1 MALLG
6 WDVPRV
12 HPCHGISDAL
22 LVSARLA
29 GALGGGYDQGPL
41 SVACAPRAYGMRMAD
56 EGIVR
61 DAAER
66 VEAAYT
72 RAGLYD
78 GSNPLLTPEHMVVSG
93 STGAGVYIGE
103 VTHGA
108 VIPGH
113 LLSWALT
120 RDQAAAAATT
130 STVLATDDGG
140 FDGMWLWVV
149 HDAGRPPAPRIQAHD
164 RKGLPPVGGA
174 RRGPGRLRRGPPP
187 GGGGG
192 LLCDY
197 RYSALLEPGS
207 RRRQLW
213 EQAAA
218 SGGLDRNVSGCDQ
231 ALRAGEAWAAPAAAL
246 HLVSTASTRGWHRVA
261 GLWGQHL
268 AANGVQAAGLNAGR
282 TQPALNR
289 AAGSLPLL
297 GPAWAFVDCGYS
309 GADFLAQ
316 ARGLL
321 AGMLYA
327 HGPEAVAARSH
338 SLLLW
343 GNAAAGL
350 ALLNASAIGL
360 LGPGGGDPRA
370 YWRDCLDCVEAGAVG
385 GGLQHAAPHCWDRFY
400 GPGTRPVALSA
411 DQVLAAMGSQWPDW
425 LPGACA
431 CGGVCYRPPV

>member
-231 ALRAGEAWAAPAAAL
+231 ALRAG
-246 HLVSTASTRGWHRVA
+246 
-261 GLWGQHL
+261 
-268 AANGVQAAGLNAGR
+268 
-282 TQPALNR
+282 
-289 AAGSLPLL
+289 SLPLL